1 MLSGS
6 STGVSVDAGAG
17 TAAAAA
23 ANADVHADADAA
35 YVVEMRDITK
45 RFPGVLANDR
55 ISFQVRAGEV
65 HALLG
70 ENGAGKSTLMN
81 ILSGLYRPD
90 GGEILVRGRRVHLG
104 SPRHAIAAGIGMV
117 HQHFRLVQSFTV
129 AQNVTLGMSKPR
141 FVLNTRAIEDDVAR
155 LSSSYGLQTDPR
167 AKIWQL
173 SVGEQQR
180 VEIVKMLYRGAD
192 VLILDEPT
200 AVLTPQEARD
210 LFTTLNRMKQAGRS
224 IIFITHKLDEVM
236 EVADRVTVL
245 RDGRAIAT
253 LDRKDATPGLLANLM
268 VGREVGG
275 AVPGKKAACGDCV
288 LRISGV
294 SALGDRGT
302 LSLRSVSLEVA
313 AGEILGIAGVA
324 GNGQRE
330 LAEVITG
337 LRRVQEGRILL
348 RGADITNRTP
358 LEIIRCGVGHI
369 PEDRLG
375 TGMVPNLS
383 IVDNVILK
391 SYRSR
396 PVARGPFIRAKAAR
410 EHADNLVRRFQV
422 KAAGLDRPIRLL
434 SGGNSQ
440 KLLLAREISASPG
453 LLVAVHPT
461 RGLDIG
467 AAESIHR
474 VLIEQRN
481 QGVAILLISEDLEE
495 LAALADRVAV
505 MSTGRVMGV
514 LRRDE
519 WDIERIG
526 LMMAGSATADTEHGA
541 DKGDRV
547 S

>member
-1 MLSGS
+1 MLSG
-6 STGVSVDAGAG
+6 
-17 TAAAAA
+17 
-23 ANADVHADADAA
+23 DAA
-35 YVVEMRDITK
+35 CVVEMRDITK

-55 ISFQVRAGEV
+55 ITFRVRGGEV

-81 ILSGLYRPD
+81 ILAGLYRPD
-90 GGEILVRGRRVHLG
+90 AGEILVKGRRVHLG

-117 HQHFRLVQSFTV
+117 HQHFRLVQTFTV
-129 AQNVTLGMSKPR
+129 AQNITLGMPQPR
-141 FVLNTRAIEDDVAR
+141 FVLNMRAIEEEIAR
-155 LSSSYGLQTDPR
+155 LSSTYGLQVDPR

-210 LFTTLNRMKQAGRS
+210 LFATLNRMKQAGRS

-253 LDRKDATPGLLANLM
+253 LDRKDATPKLLANLM
-268 VGREVGG
+268 VGREIGG
-275 AVPGKKAACGDCV
+275 TMPGKREACGECV

-302 LSLRSVSLEVA
+302 LALRGVSLEVA

-337 LRRVQEGRILL
+337 LRRVQEGCIML
-348 RGADITNRTP
+348 RGADITSRTP
-358 LEIIRCGVGHI
+358 LEVIRCGVGHI

-383 IVDNVILK
+383 VVDNVILK

-396 PVARGPFIRAKAAR
+396 PVAKGPFIHAKAAR
-410 EHADNLVRRFQV
+410 EHAADLVQRFQV

-440 KLLLAREISASPG
+440 KLLLAREISANPS

-467 AAESIHR
+467 ATEAIHR
-474 VLIEQRN
+474 MLIEQRN
-481 QGVAILLISEDLEE
+481 RGVAILLISEDLEE

-505 MSTGRVMGV
+505 LFAGRVMGV

-526 LMMAGSATADTEHGA
+526 LMMAGSATADTTGCSA